1 MIIGSKQR
9 LANIIN
15 DPQIELGEA
24 TIKRVNKSKTLGVVI
39 DDHLTWNT
47 QIDNITKKVIRA
59 TFRLQFSRK
68 IFLVY

>member
-1 MIIGSKQR
+1 LNENLGKVHQWLLANKLTLNSEKTEYIIIGTKQR

-47 QIDNITKKVIRA
+47 
-59 TFRLQFSRK
+59 
-68 IFLVY
+68 